1 MLSPSHSSPRTVAP
15 LSVLFVEGAKVKT
28 NGSAEATQLGR
39 DIASIG
45 ARWSPVDVLKQHS
58 HQTRFG
64 TGAYGDLGEAVAEV
78 LAWVLIQT
86 RGNLYCV
93 LCLQQ
98 PRTSSP

>member
-28 NGSAEATQLGR
+28 NESAEATQLGR

-58 HQTRFG
+58 HQARFG